1 MLVVLA
7 SCKES
12 KEYVI
17 QGSFDIPQTIQ
28 LGDSTIERGSLD
40 GMYAYL
46 IDIEGQPIDSAL
58 IEDETFVFKGTLSED
73 EPYFAYLLCDWDAG
87 MLVVEAGQMEVVV
100 GDDGVRTTGTAL
112 NEGIAD
118 LDAGLQ
124 NLQNMYYDRLLAL
137 YQSGDSLAQQQMM
150 DIYLQEQQELAALID
165 SVYHEH
171 TEDLVGV
178 YAVNL
183 ILGQVQEVEMFDQL
197 IEDYSDY
204 VKNSTLMQSFRNYL
218 LENAQTSVDGGY
230 PFEELVPE
238 NESAE

>member
-1 MLVVLA
+1 MLVVLV

-58 IEDETFVFKGTLSED
+58 IEDETFVFKGTLSKD
-73 EPYFAYLLCDWDAG
+73 EPYFAYLLCDWGAG

-124 NLQNMYYDRLLAL
+124 NLQNVYYDRLLAL

-204 VKNSTLMQSFRNYL
+204 VKNSTLMQSFRTYL